1 MQARRERMEID
12 GITLWLFGGVAA
24 FRGDFPS
31 ALGELRI
38 ALAGPA
44 VTAVLSAAFW
54 LLSAVGLPEAADG
67 VVTWL
72 AVINLV
78 LLGFNMLP
86 ALPLDGGRVLHA
98 LVVALDGAIDASRRP
113 CGAGAGRAFAFVMIV
128 GGLGLTFAGAGAGG
142 IWFAFLGWFLLQA
155 ATAEQR
161 QGVLR
166 GALGDLRV
174 DDLMVHRPVTVPA
187 DETLSGF
194 MDEVAHVHRYT
205 TYPVVDDGHVVGL
218 LPFARVA
225 ATPRAGWDEHHVR
238 DCMMLLEDA
247 PVVEAGDALA
257 GCARGNAAAGRRPRA
272 RARSRRARGA
282 ALDHR
287 RRSRRLGVGG
297 DASRAAAVTGRR
309 PHRIVHRSTTELMLF
324 AGRSNPALA
333 SEIARRLGIELGEVR
348 LETFS
353 NGEVYCRYGESIR
366 GADVF
371 VVQSGSPP
379 VNDHV
384 VELLVMINA
393 ARLAS
398 AHRITAVMPLF
409 PYARQDKKS
418 AAARADQ
425 RATPRGHA
433 AGGRSGPRADDGS
446 PRRADRRVLRGSRRP
461 HDGAPAVCAP
471 LHAATASRRQGRRRV
486 TRISAA
492 SRPRAALPAC
502 STQPSRS

>member
-1 MQARRERMEID
+1 MNPGLTLGRIAGVRISVHWSWLIVFALITWTLTAAIFPDQNPGLSDAAYAAMAVVASVTFFASLLLHELGHAMQARRERMEID

-54 LLSAVGLPEAADG
+54 LLSGVGLPEAADG

-98 LVVALDGAIDASRRP
+98 LVWRWTDDRRAATTV
-113 CGAGAGRAFAFVMIV
+113 GAGAGRALAFVMIV

-161 QGVLR
+161 EGVLR

-225 ATPRAGWDEHHVR
+225 ATPRAGWDEHRVR
-238 DCMMLLEDA
+238 DCMMLLDDA
-247 PVVEAGDALA
+247 PVVQAGTPLLEAVQDMQRQGGDRALVLDHGELA
-257 GCARGNAAAGRRPRA
+257 GLLSITDVGRVVSESAATPHGRRP
-272 RARSRRARGA
+272 
-282 ALDHR
+282 
-287 RRSRRLGVGG
+287 
-297 DASRAAAVTGRR
+297 
-309 PHRIVHRSTTELMLF
+309 
-324 AGRSNPALA
+324 
-333 SEIARRLGIELGEVR
+333 
-348 LETFS
+348 
-353 NGEVYCRYGESIR
+353 
-366 GADVF
+366 
-371 VVQSGSPP
+371 
-379 VNDHV
+379 
-384 VELLVMINA
+384 
-393 ARLAS
+393 
-398 AHRITAVMPLF
+398 
-409 PYARQDKKS
+409 
-418 AAARADQ
+418 
-425 RATPRGHA
+425 
-433 AGGRSGPRADDGS
+433 
-446 PRRADRRVLRGSRRP
+446 
-461 HDGAPAVCAP
+461 
-471 LHAATASRRQGRRRV
+471 
-486 TRISAA
+486 
-492 SRPRAALPAC
+492 
-502 STQPSRS
+502 